1 MTRAPSRSKLTHSRS
16 APTVLRG
23 AAQAA
28 TANNPE
34 HDEAEPWRRGRVG
47 FLAALGAPLPPP
59 GVDADAPS
67 APRAAPPSAKLGA
80 WVAQRSREYTCH
92 WSAPARGG
100 LESTQRWSAMRS
112 PTTRTTSHRRPR
124 GTRVPFDAC
133 SWR

>member
-47 FLAALGAPLPPP
+47 FLAFFIFIPIFTWSFFCKCTLI
-59 GVDADAPS
+59 PS
-67 APRAAPPSAKLGA
+67 SNTK
-80 WVAQRSREYTCH
+80 C
-92 WSAPARGG
+92 
-100 LESTQRWSAMRS
+100 
-112 PTTRTTSHRRPR
+112 
-124 GTRVPFDAC
+124 C
-133 SWR
+133 